1 MAKEN
6 ESASQATVNGDN
18 ALTRSTMSSIGIGR
32 GCVLLRETHGECTRY
47 RWCCP
52 HSWRDDRLVLIMS
65 LLGATEEPLGLS
77 YSNRSYLMWRQ
88 WVTHCLSLPALQ
100 VAPQHRDKYDF
111 FALQAPKYSKEFFM
125 GSWTHPICNL
135 GLILLTFS
143 YHKLR

>member
-52 HSWRDDRLVLIMS
+52 HSWRDDRLVLIMGYVS
-65 LLGATEEPLGLS
+65 C
-77 YSNRSYLMWRQ
+77 RIM
-88 WVTHCLSLPALQ
+88 V
-100 VAPQHRDKYDF
+100 
-111 FALQAPKYSKEFFM
+111 
-125 GSWTHPICNL
+125 I
-135 GLILLTFS
+135 FS
-143 YHKLR
+143 SVEH